1 MNNNSD
7 WHLQTQNSDYLD
19 LSVNRLSSP
28 ILIWVSQ
35 ITDIINSNIENFDN
49 SEIQIN
55 DIGCNVGHFYR
66 NISEIKRKVKY
77 TGFDISETYLEIG
90 RSHFPEASF
99 VNEDVGGQNFD
110 VSKYECDI
118 SVISATLEHIEDY
131 EIFLKNIFD
140 STRLF
145 VILRTFVGEE
155 SLKEYCLKPGASQ
168 SYLIRQFNLDDLKN
182 KSFNLGWEAEVI
194 QDKATEGKEKEVC
207 EKILR
212 TQKIISFKNKVT

>member
-35 ITDIINSNIENFDN
+35 ITNIINSNIENFDN

-212 TQKIISFKNKVT
+212 TQKIISFKKRDT